1 MNMKLIESKIDPDT
15 KKAIYETDGK
25 FYYCAGFVQDTI
37 SPKTLTFCISTQV
50 GCPEKCKFCATGDHN
65 LVRNLTAEEMAQE
78 ITDGVNYMQNSVA
91 NNNLDIVRLG
101 FEGMGEFSH
110 NAKNGFEAVKLVYPY
125 LSSKFKQIMVR
136 PTTVGNIKLVDK
148 YKDFINQNQYIGAIT
163 ITVSPDWSGDGYN
176 SFIVKLLCISLSEFL
191 FRASNYNKKTC
202 IYKQIL

>member
-78 ITDGVNYMQNSVA
+78 ITDGVNYMQNSNV
-91 NNNLDIVRLG
+91 V
-101 FEGMGEFSH
+101 S
-110 NAKNGFEAVKLVYPY
+110 
-125 LSSKFKQIMVR
+125 
-136 PTTVGNIKLVDK
+136 TTR
-148 YKDFINQNQYIGAIT
+148 
-163 ITVSPDWSGDGYN
+163 
-176 SFIVKLLCISLSEFL
+176 ISLAGLAKGEIYSECKSY
-191 FRASNYNKKTC
+191 RNAQGKE
-202 IYKQIL
+202 